1 MKRKQVLAF
10 LLTLTVAATNIP
22 SSQAADLV
30 DIKNGE
36 VIFSEQAEVT
46 EEDADETE
54 NTESLENEE
63 EENTY
68 IDKEETQVPEEKQ
81 EVSVETKKE
90 EQESKSQNNA
100 EGETQDPQ
108 VGDWINIRFDNYEA
122 EYKVLSEKELEL
134 HGAKGI
140 KDEWNDAIPCEK
152 IVLKSSVEYNGKTYQ
167 VKRCNEFGIDWPSGT
182 KDVTFEEGFTH
193 IAFDP
198 DGRFPLDAI
207 HLPKSMTEFGFS
219 REKIDGT
226 PYEDFIT
233 YRFVDTPT
241 KWVKTVDLSG
251 NTLFK
256 FEEYQGK
263 TIMISAVDPEND
275 LVAGDTF
282 QVENLIFEV
291 TETGK
296 SVKLKDYEGEHDKP
310 VELNVPATVH
320 YHSVDY
326 KVKEVDFG
334 KKEFSTIDPDNFS
347 EVTGIT
353 VAEGVERVELPN
365 GSDGKNESIRFISL
379 PSTMKELEIGEEYG
393 RTIPQLRK
401 LESIQ
406 IAEGSTCGFK
416 TVDGILY
423 NDDMTVLEA
432 IPPAKQMGDYV
443 VPDHIKEVANEA
455 ITCTSGI
462 TSIVFKEPVEK
473 IGKYNIQSCRN
484 LVSAD
489 VKTKE
494 IGTAVVTGNKD
505 LKEVKFSYKGN
516 TPQSL
521 GSNNPKLT
529 DVYLSGDIETIHPMS
544 FEDNPSLKA
553 FHTDEKLYFQAY
565 DGVLYNKNKTGIV
578 KYPSA
583 KDGDTFIMPDSV
595 RRVQSNVFYD
605 TKNLK
610 TIVMSP
616 NVEYYTNGCV
626 QNIKTPIDIYV
637 HSMHKYNGQDGAF
650 NNLKQA
656 NIFVPDQKTYDE
668 FSKNLD
674 MWDGKKL
681 SVKAYPVDSL
691 EMEHTS
697 ITVGRNQQKKVN
709 FTFAPAYTTAVA
721 EWSTENPEIATVDE
735 NGVISGH
742 KGGETKVTLKFGNKT
757 ATVDVKVDVPLES
770 ILLDKTE
777 VTINKG
783 EKTDL
788 NVAYNPDD
796 TTDDRT
802 IQWSSDNQSV
812 VTVDDGGTITA
823 VGAGTATVTAKAFN
837 GLTAKC
843 TVTVKAPLQEI
854 VMADFFEINRG
865 ETFDFEVQ
873 YIPADTTDSKEIR
886 WETSDP
892 DVATIDQNGKLTA
905 VGTGGVTITA
915 HAANGITAECYVEVF
930 APLTSISIKEKTT
943 IHRGDSET
951 LEVTYNPDDT
961 TSSKDVRWETSDPEV
976 ADVDLSGKITA
987 VGTGKATIRV
997 YGADGTSD
1005 TCEVTVDAPLTSI
1018 EMNKTSDTMNRG
1030 ETQTLEV
1037 RYNPYD
1043 TTDSKDLAW
1052 ASSDSSIVKVDKN
1065 GKVKAIGVGT
1075 ATVTAT
1081 GANNTKT
1088 SCVITVKAPLESI
1101 RLDKESMSIMDGDS
1115 QTLHVFYDPEDT
1127 TDSKDVT
1134 WTSSDASVA
1143 SVKDGVV
1150 TANKVGTATITADVN
1165 GKTAKCKVTVTKKE
1179 IALKDIK
1186 LNADK
1191 ATLEVKDTKQL
1202 EVTYNPSN
1210 TTVDKTVTWTSSN
1223 QSVATVNEKG
1233 LVTAVGVGKTTIT
1246 AEVAGKTATCEV
1258 TVKEKEI
1265 ALDSIA
1271 LNKTSVKLVEG
1282 DTDKLTVSYNPSN
1295 TTVDKTVTWT
1305 SSNKDVVTV
1314 DKDGNL
1320 KAVKPGTA
1328 TITAKVAG
1336 KTATC
1341 KVTVEKRE
1349 VALESISIDKESL
1362 SLDLNGPKTGKLNV
1376 VYHPSN
1382 TTVEKDVTW
1391 TSSDKD
1397 VVTVDKKGN
1406 VKAVGVGTAVITAE
1420 VAGKTATCEVTVTK
1434 TELIVESITLDKTEA
1449 EMKTGESLKLNAE
1462 VKANRE
1468 TEITWSSSDTK
1479 IATVDKNGNVKAL
1492 AEGEVVITAKAG
1504 DKSVSCTI
1512 KITKAENPDGNE
1524 NNGQGNNG
1532 GNGGNQNNGNQN
1544 NENQNNDSGNAQN
1557 NGSQNGNVQFEEE
1570 NHAPKTSDPA
1580 ALGAFG
1586 TLLAMSGAL
1595 AAKLGLRKRKDED
1608 EE

>member
-36 VIFSEQAEVT
+36 VIFAEQAELT
-46 EEDADETE
+46 EESTDETE
-54 NTESLENEE
+54 NTEKQEE
-63 EENTY
+63 ETDFIY
-68 IDKEETQVPEEKQ
+68 KEEVQAPEEKQ

-122 EYKVLSEKELEL
+122 EYRVLSESELEL
-134 HGAKGI
+134 LSTKGI
-140 KDEWNDAIPCEK
+140 KDEWNDPIPCEK
-152 IVLKSSVEYNGKTYQ
+152 VVLKSSVEYNGKIYQ
-167 VKRCNEFGIDWPSGT
+167 VKRAAGFSYTNIPDV
-182 KDVTFEEGFTH
+182 KDITFEEGFTY
-193 IAFDP
+193 IAFNP
-198 DGRFPLDAI
+198 DGRHILDAI

-219 REKIDGT
+219 SEKIDGT

-233 YRFVDTPT
+233 YYLVDTPT

-334 KKEFSTIDPDNFS
+334 KKEFSPIDPDNFS

-353 VAEGVERVELPN
+353 VAEGVERVELPH
-365 GSDGKNESIRFISL
+365 GSEGRNESIRFL
-379 PSTMKELEIGEEYG
+379 KFPSTMKELEMGEDYDK
-393 RTIPQLRK
+393 TIPQLRK

-406 IAEGSTCGFK
+406 IAEGSTCGLK
-416 TVDGILY
+416 SVDGILY

-443 VPDHIKEVANEA
+443 VPDHIKEVADEA
-455 ITCTSGI
+455 IAHTSGI
-462 TSIVFKEPVEK
+462 TSIVFKKPVEK
-473 IGKYNIQSCRN
+473 LGEGNVWATTN
-484 LVSAD
+484 LVYAD
-489 VKTKE
+489 IKAKE
-494 IGTAVVTGNKD
+494 VESGVGASNKD
-505 LKEVKFSYKGN
+505 LKELKISYEGA
-516 TPQSL
+516 TPQSV
-521 GSNNPKLT
+521 GSFNQKLT
-529 DVYLSGDIETIHPMS
+529 DVYLSGKISSIRADTFH
-544 FEDNPSLKA
+544 DNPSLKA
-553 FHTDEKLYFQAY
+553 FHTEGKTAFTTI
-565 DGVLYNKNKTGIV
+565 DGVLYSKDKSWII

-595 RRVQSNVFYD
+595 EEVQSNVFFD

-616 NVEYYTNGCV
+616 NINGYTTGCV
-626 QNIKTPIDIYV
+626 QNVKTPIDIYV
-637 HSMHKYNGQDGAF
+637 HNMHEYSGSTHAF

-1101 RLDKESMSIMDGDS
+1101 RLDKENMSIMNGDS

-1179 IALKDIK
+1179 ISLKDIK
-1186 LNADK
+1186 LNANK
-1191 ATLEVKDTKQL
+1191 ATLEVKGTKQL

-1362 SLDLNGPKTGKLNV
+1362 ALDLNGPKTGKLNV

-1449 EMKTGESLKLNAE
+1449 EMKTGEFLKLNAE

-1492 AEGEVVITAKAG
+1492 AKGEVVITAKAG

-1512 KITKAENPDGNE
+1512 KVTKAENPDGNE

-1544 NENQNNDSGNAQN
+1544 NGNQNNDSGNTQN

-1586 TLLAMSGAL
+1586 TLLAMSGTL